1 MEGMTERLYYHDA
14 SLTAFTANVVEVADD
29 GQKVYLDRSAFYP
42 ASGGQPA
49 DRGVLGGVEVVDV
62 IDEDERVAHVVA
74 EPLGV
79 GPVEGAVDAARRRDH
94 MQQHTGQHLLSAVLE
109 ELYSIPTLSFH
120 MGAEVSDIEIGAAA
134 LTGEQIAAVERR
146 VNEVIWENRAVTV
159 EFEDV
164 ATVQGLRKPSERP
177 GVLRVVTIAGMDR
190 SACGGTHVSG
200 TGAIGLVLLRK
211 LDKVRGNI
219 RLEFVCGGRA
229 LRTARGDFER
239 LGAVARVLSA
249 AAEEAPELVA
259 ALQTKAV
266 GLEKANRKLAMDLAL
281 HVGRQLWEQ
290 AAPDAAGVRRHVR
303 TGAAMGDEERAMAQ
317 GFTAGSKGVFLAV
330 GEGANAVLLA
340 VSKDSGW
347 NAGDVLKT
355 CLQAVGGR
363 GGGNAQLAQGSVPSA
378 EALGKLVE
386 LLRERVG

>member
-1 MEGMTERLYYHDA
+1 MTERLYYQDA
-14 SLTAFTANVVEVADD
+14 SLTAFAANVVEAAED
-29 GQKVYLDRSAFYP
+29 GRRVYLDRTAFYP

-62 IDEDERVAHVVA
+62 IDEDDRVAHMMAGPVG
-74 EPLGV
+74 L

-134 LTGEQIAAVERR
+134 LTGEQIVAVERR
-146 VNEVIWENRAVTV
+146 VNELIWENRAVSV
-159 EFEDV
+159 EFEDA

-177 GVLRVVTIAGMDR
+177 GRLRVVTIAGMDR

-200 TGAIGLVLLRK
+200 TAAIGLVLLRK
-211 LDKVRGNI
+211 LDKVRGNV

-229 LRTARGDFER
+229 LRAARGDFER
-239 LGAVARVLSA
+239 LGTVARVLSA

-259 ALQTKAV
+259 ALQAKAA

-290 AAPDAAGVRRHVR
+290 AAADAAGVRRHVR
-303 TGAAMGDEERAMAQ
+303 TSSVVGDEERAMAQ

-340 VSKDSGW
+340 VSIDSGW
-347 NAGDVLKT
+347 NAGDVLKA

-378 EALGKLVE
+378 EALGRLVE
-386 LLRERVG
+386 LLKERVG